1 MRIRPNAGMARA
13 AFVTTFVALATI
25 MLDACGPDD
34 GSAAARSASQTAPSP
49 RDAVAAPSAGIRLPA
64 ASNADADA
72 DTSADA
78 NASAL
83 ASDPVQSAQ
92 ASLAADSQQV
102 APVMSYAPGDGAQ
115 QQASNGNGNGNGNGN
130 DSNP

>member
-1 MRIRPNAGMARA
+1 MRIRPNAGRARA

-49 RDAVAAPSAGIRLPA
+49 RDAVASPSAGIRLPA
-64 ASNADADA
+64 ASNASA

-115 QQASNGNGNGNGNGN
+115 QQASNGNGN